1 MPKQKHEGA
10 GRAFAALA
18 YILPVVGGVIAMLA
32 DGRNPLTRSHAL
44 QSIAAVITLILSFL
58 VWIAVGYV
66 VALVPVIGPIF
77 SLSLFSLVIAL
88 AIFLCVNWI
97 VSLVVALRGE
107 ERTIPIANRIVLR
120 FFDSAGA
127 EKRSA

>member
-1 MPKQKHEGA
+1 MSKQKHEEA

-18 YILPVVGGVIAMLA
+18 YILPVVGGVIGMLA

-66 VALVPVIGPIF
+66 VALVPTLGPII
-77 SLSLFSLVIAL
+77 SISLFSLVIAMAVFL
-88 AIFLCVNWI
+88 AVNWI

-107 ERTIPIANRIVLR
+107 ERTIPIANRIALR
-120 FFDSAGA
+120 LFGSASA
-127 EKRSA
+127 ETRNV

>member
-1 MPKQKHEGA
+1 MSKQKHEGA

-18 YILPVVGGVIAMLA
+18 YILPVVGGVIGMLA
-32 DGRNPLTRSHAL
+32 DGRNPLTRSHAQ

-66 VALVPVIGPIF
+66 VALVPAIGPIF

-107 ERTIPIANRIVLR
+107 ERTILIANRIVLR
-120 FFDSAGA
+120 FFYSASA
-127 EKRSA
+127 EKRNA